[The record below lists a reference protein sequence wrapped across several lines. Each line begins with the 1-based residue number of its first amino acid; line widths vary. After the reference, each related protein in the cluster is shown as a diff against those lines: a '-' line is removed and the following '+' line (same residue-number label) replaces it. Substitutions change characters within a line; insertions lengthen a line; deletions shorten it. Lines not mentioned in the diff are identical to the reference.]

1 MMDTTDTTYAV
12 DAKGLSCPMPLLKAK
27 LALNRCAVGDTVC
40 VQATDGGSVRDF
52 RAFTELSSHI
62 LLRFSECTDDNG
74 QLYYEYILQ
83 KG

>member
-1 MMDTTDTTYAV
+1 MTEITETTYAV

-27 LALNRCAVGDTVC
+27 LALNRCVIGETVR

-52 RAFTELSSHI
+52 RAFTELSSHV
-62 LLRFSECTDDNG
+62 LLNFTECTDDNG